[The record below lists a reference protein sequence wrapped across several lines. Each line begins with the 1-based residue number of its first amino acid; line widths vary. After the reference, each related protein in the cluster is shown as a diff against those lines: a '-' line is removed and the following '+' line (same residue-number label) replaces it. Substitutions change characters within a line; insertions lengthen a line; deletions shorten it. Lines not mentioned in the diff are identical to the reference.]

1 MSPYLGHIAVLEE
14 ARGKRRLIGITD
26 FWTQVLF
33 RPLHDAI
40 YGCLN
45 KLPFDGTRNQLGPM
59 EVLLESLGVRVLDGK
74 KTVQSLDLSAATDR
88 LPVKLQAQILN
99 ELGFSGDLWKSV
111 LERE

>member
-1 MSPYLGHIAVLEE
+1 MVPHLGHLAVLEE
-14 ARGKRRLIGITD
+14 ARGKRRVIGITD

-40 YGCLN
+40 YHELN
-45 KLPFDGTRNQLGPM
+45 KLPYDGTRNQLGPM
-59 EVLLESLGVRVLDGK
+59 ELLLKQLGVRVLDGK

-88 LPVKLQAQILN
+88 LPVKLQARILSL
-99 ELGFSGDLWKSV
+99 LGFQGELWMSI